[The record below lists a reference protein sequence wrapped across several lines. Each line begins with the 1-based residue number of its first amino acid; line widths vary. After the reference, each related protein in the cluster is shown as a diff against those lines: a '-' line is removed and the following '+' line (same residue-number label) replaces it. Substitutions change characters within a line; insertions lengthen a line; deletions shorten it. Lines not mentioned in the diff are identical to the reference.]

1 MVVVVPAEVFLFFN
15 SLTVRHQLCHSRGPP
30 QSRCFVPRFKMPWRS
45 GKSHCGI
52 WEETALAA
60 HYYSVVDNA
69 YVYEVQVATFTTV
82 RPCGPY
88 YPEHSWPIVCDAAR
102 RSGLSTPTFVTST
115 KPQSRET
122 TAAPYV
128 CDAARLA
135 AVPKTTSAQPQSRE
149 ATTAASVC
157 DAARITPVP
166 KTTTT
171 TQPRSSET
179 TAAAHACDTARG
191 STPEWLRSRGK
202 RQQFINGTPQ
212 QGRSSS
218 VGNLARTTAPTA
230 VAGSDISSV

>member
-1 MVVVVPAEVFLFFN
+1 MFFN

-30 QSRCFVPRFKMPWRS
+30 QSRCFVPRFKMQWRS

-69 YVYEVQVATFTTV
+69 YVYDVQVATFTTV

-88 YPEHSWPIVCDAAR
+88 YPERSWQMVCECAR
-102 RSGLSTPTFVTST
+102 RSGLPTPTFVTST

-122 TAAPYV
+122 AAAPYV
-128 CDAARLA
+128 CDVARLA

-149 ATTAASVC
+149 ATAATSVC

-171 TQPRSSET
+171 QPRSSET
-179 TAAAHACDTARG
+179 TAATHACDTARG
-191 STPEWLRSRGK
+191 STAEWLRNRGK
-202 RQQFINGTPQ
+202 RQQVIRGTPQ
-212 QGRSSS
+212 QGRNSS
-218 VGNLARTTAPTA
+218 VGNLARTTTSTA
-230 VAGSDISSV
+230 IAGSDSSNV